1 MAQEAR
7 DGPCGDCGGTGTI
20 RGTQARYDTA
30 CVPCSRLRRL
40 DEAIAALRG
49 TRDDPA
55 RVDQLLWIRGAP

>member
-1 MAQEAR
+1 MTDEAR
-7 DGPCGDCGGTGTI
+7 DGPCSDCGGTGTI

-40 DEAIAALRG
+40 DEAIAALR
-49 TRDDPA
+49 DDPA